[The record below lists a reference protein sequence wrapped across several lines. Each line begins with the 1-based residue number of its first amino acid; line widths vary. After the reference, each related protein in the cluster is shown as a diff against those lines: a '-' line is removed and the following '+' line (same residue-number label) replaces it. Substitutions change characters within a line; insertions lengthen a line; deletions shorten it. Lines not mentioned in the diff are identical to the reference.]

1 MTSDTKRAEQLLN
14 ECIGV
19 MVACQSCNTVV
30 WANDTGTYYMWC
42 GISGL
47 FNMMGMPCRK
57 CGARGNYNG
66 YNVTGSHRDRFHAYD
81 GWSTMRALAQ
91 YERWTW
97 DISGDNSWRSNEEI
111 DEAFRGAREGAK
123 PSMDL
128 DTIDLAHDLGQR
140 DLTDP
145 FTGEMT

>member
-1 MTSDTKRAEQLLN
+1 MSSDTKRAEQLLN

-19 MVACQSCNTVV
+19 MVACQGCNTVV
-30 WANDTGTYYMWC
+30 WANDTGTYNLWC

-47 FNMMGMPCRK
+47 FNMMGMPCRL
-57 CGARGNYNG
+57 CGTRGNYDG

-97 DISGDNSWRSNEEI
+97 DIAGDNSWRTNEEI
-111 DEAFRGAREGAK
+111 DAAFGRAPKEEVAK
-123 PSMDL
+123 S
-128 DTIDLAHDLGQR
+128 
-140 DLTDP
+140 
-145 FTGEMT
+145 